1 MLDPGDKHRDDMCGA
16 GAVYQF
22 AIAALAILIS
32 TAMARAETINLYA
45 AGSLRAALTEVARAF
60 EAKNAGA
67 KVAAEFA
74 ASGLLRE
81 RIEKGEA
88 AHVFASADIGH
99 PARLEAA
106 GRAKAKVAV
115 FARNELCAIARDG
128 LKLAPAGLLDA
139 LLDPAVRLG
148 TSTPKADP
156 SGDYAF
162 VLFAKAEAIRA
173 GARAA
178 LEAKALQLTGGPT
191 SEKAPAGRNQYAWVM
206 ESGKADVFLTYCT
219 NAVLACRE
227 VASLQI
233 VEIPPPLGVGAEYG
247 MVVLKDAP
255 MSATLLA
262 RYILD
267 EDGQSILVKHGF
279 GRGDPANM

>member
-1 MLDPGDKHRDDMCGA
+1 MHGA
-16 GAVYQF
+16 RGTYRL
-22 AIAALAILIS
+22 AIAGLVALTI
-32 TAMARAETINLYA
+32 TTMAHAETVNLYA
-45 AGSLRAALTEVARAF
+45 AGSLKAALTEVAQAF
-60 EAKNAGA
+60 EAKHPGTR
-67 KVAAEFA
+67 VAAEFA

-81 RIEKGEA
+81 RIERGEP

-106 GRAKAKVAV
+106 GRSAGKVAV
-115 FARNELCAIARDG
+115 FARNQLCAIAREG
-128 LKLAPAGLLDA
+128 VKVTPATLLDT

-162 VLFAKAEAIRA
+162 ALFAKADAIKP

-206 ESGKADVFLTYCT
+206 ESDKADVFLTYCT
-219 NAVLACRE
+219 NATLARKE
-227 VASLQI
+227 LPSLQI
-233 VEIPPPLGVGAEYG
+233 VAIPRELAVGADYG
-247 MVVLKDAP
+247 MVVLEGAP
-255 MSATLLA
+255 APATLLA
-262 RYILD
+262 RYILS
-267 EDGQSILVKHGF
+267 EDGQTILVKHGF